1 MKDKHGKDIAVGS
14 LVKVGGKTLHVV
26 GLLSASLNIALDRE
40 SELVP
45 HGTRAGSDGDTIVWG
60 G

>member
-14 LVKVGGKTLHVV
+14 LVKVGGKTLHVCGILTEDAV
-26 GLLSASLNIALDRE
+26 IRASE
-40 SELVP
+40 VELVP